1 MSPMRHWD
9 RTDLPARG
17 LDLDRFN
24 RSPHH
29 DIGQPLDAALHLAR
43 QGDPLGFNQLFHA
56 HADAIRG
63 FARLRGAP
71 DPDELANTVLFDA
84 FRGLPTFT
92 GDASAFRSWVF
103 RIARNKIVD
112 AHRSAAARPR
122 PAGVE
127 VTDDDIPAHHG
138 ADTAALHHLGVG
150 HLAPAFNELTDEQR
164 ELVVL
169 RFVADLSLDETA
181 AALDKPLTA
190 VKAMQ
195 RRALAT
201 LRRTISAEVVS
212 R

>member
-1 MSPMRHWD
+1 M
-9 RTDLPARG
+9 
-17 LDLDRFN
+17 DRFP
-24 RSPHH
+24 RSHS
-29 DIGQPLDAALHLAR
+29 DDVGQPLDAAIQLAR
-43 QGDPLGFNQLFHA
+43 QGDPLGYNQLFHA

-63 FARLRGAP
+63 FGRLRGAP

-84 FRGLPTFT
+84 FRGLPNFT
-92 GDASAFRSWVF
+92 GNASDFRSWVF

-112 AHRSAAARPR
+112 AHRAAAVRPR
-122 PAGVE
+122 AAGVTP
-127 VTDDDIPAHHG
+127 TDDDVTPAGG
-138 ADTAALHHLGVG
+138 ADLDALHHLGIG
-150 HLAPAFNELTDEQR
+150 HLAPAFHQLTDEQR
-164 ELVVL
+164 ELIVL

-201 LRRTISAEVVS
+201 LRRTISPGVVS